1 MAVYYI
7 IQVVL
12 AVDYL
17 HSRHIIH
24 RDIKPENML
33 LDASGRLKLSD
44 FGLSAISEP
53 PRKLNMIGTPG
64 QVKSFREDLLFNVPF
79 SETQTPAE
87 VSRKSKIREGP
98 IPIEFDEKD
107 TDELEPFSSN
117 STLEQISISP
127 QSSQT
132 QPEREV
138 FTQKDINVN
147 ETTPKAPKV
156 TFDQQK
162 TPVSTLKNQT
172 SFCATPEK
180 NEFTPASKR
189 RSARL
194 SSRSPL
200 KTPRRKSRGNFGG
213 FVQSKLLGTPD
224 YMSPELIQQQR
235 VCPRSDCWSIGIC
248 LFELMVGIPPFH
260 DDTEAA
266 VFDNIVNRRI
276 DWPEICPEEGDPL
289 GPEAKNAISALLT
302 VNPLRRPSTE
312 EILRLDLFSSRY
324 GTADKNDVTQK
335 ILLDTPPHV
344 PELLEPM
351 DTGYFALKNMVRNF

>member
-1 MAVYYI
+1 MIYFVMDYCCGGDLCNLLCAFGYMSKEMAVYYI

-44 FGLSAISEP
+44 FGLSAFSEP
-53 PRKLNMIGTPG
+53 PRKLNMVGTPG

-132 QPEREV
+132 RPEREV

-156 TFDQQK
+156 TFDKQK
-162 TPVSTLKNQT
+162 TPISTLKNQT

-266 VFDNIVNRRI
+266 VFDNIGSVRI
-276 DWPEICPEEGDPL
+276 FFSRLIFFCWGLKIRNKFFWNK
-289 GPEAKNAISALLT
+289 KN
-302 VNPLRRPSTE
+302 
-312 EILRLDLFSSRY
+312 
-324 GTADKNDVTQK
+324 
-335 ILLDTPPHV
+335 
-344 PELLEPM
+344 
-351 DTGYFALKNMVRNF
+351 